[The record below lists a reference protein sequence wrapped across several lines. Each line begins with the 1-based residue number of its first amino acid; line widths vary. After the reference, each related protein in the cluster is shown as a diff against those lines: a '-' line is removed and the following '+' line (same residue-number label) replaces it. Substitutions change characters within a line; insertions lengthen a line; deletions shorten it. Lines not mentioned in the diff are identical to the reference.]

1 MDIALQNTELGI
13 VDSYWE
19 KLRTLSKM
27 ARLNLASR
35 LTYSVYEEET
45 ASTRRVAKIKNRRN
59 VPTDSELQAYFEGK
73 VPPSIPEQEDTWEA
87 IIDANSGKTIRQI
100 EKWL

>member
-13 VDSYWE
+13 VDTYWE

-35 LTYSVYEEET
+35 LTYSVFEEET
-45 ASTRRVAKIKNRRN
+45 TSMRRVAKIRKRSNT
-59 VPTDSELQAYFEGK
+59 PTDAELQAYFEGK
-73 VPPSIPEQEDTWEA
+73 AMPSMPEQDDTWDT